1 MEFLYP
7 NVFYGMLIPLVLL
20 FVLLITS
27 KSTIEKYF
35 SKEILEKLKV
45 NKKCMSKKNRNII
58 YFFVLIFFIISL
70 ARPVMNKKEHEV
82 KQNLIP
88 IVIALDVSK
97 SMLVEDIFPN
107 RIEMA
112 KKKLQK
118 IIEQSMNSTIGI
130 VLFAK
135 DSFILSPVTEDF
147 ISLKY
152 IVDNIDTNLNFVN
165 GSNIFSILEATKYML
180 EDFKVKN
187 LVILSDGGN
196 EDDYEE
202 ELSFAKEND
211 IVIYSIGI
219 ATQEGAPIPNKNG
232 FVTDSNGNIV
242 TLKLNES
249 IKKLSLKSGGG
260 YIDFSLD
267 NTDVTSIINR
277 INQQS
282 KKEELNVQKIK
293 TYTELFYYPLALA
306 LFLLL
311 LALSSFPKVFI
322 RKKENRLQ
330 SVLFVFFIAYQ
341 VSNPMQTYAFTFNFE
356 NIEKAEQAYKNKE
369 YSKASQNYRE
379 VNPNS
384 EVFYNL
390 GNSLYKEKKYDDAIK
405 AYSKVVT
412 ENKGLEAQKLYN
424 IGNSYVQVNK
434 LEKAKEF
441 YEKSLKI
448 KEDKDTKE
456 NLELVNKEL
465 EKQKK
470 QEEKQNNKNKEDK
483 NKQQDNNQQK
493 NKDQENQNQDKQ
505 QQKQEDKTNKKQ
517 NSEQKQSQEQNEQEN
532 KQTQDKKKQE
542 EQNKIEQKESEQQSA
557 ELKKDE
563 ISDMEEKKWMKM
575 LQNQKTP
582 IYIQKVNTNKESKY
596 NEKQPW

>member
-1 MEFLYP
+1 MEFLYS

-20 FVLLITS
+20 FILLITS

-58 YFFVLIFFIISL
+58 YFFVLICFIISL

-97 SMLVEDIFPN
+97 SMLVEDIYPS

-112 KKKLQK
+112 KKKLQN
-118 IIEQSMNSTIGI
+118 IIEKSMNSTIGI

-341 VSNPMQTYAFTFNFE
+341 VSNPIQTYAFTFNFE

-390 GNSLYKEKKYDDAIK
+390 GNSLYKEKKYEDAIK

-448 KEDKDTKE
+448 KDDKDAKE

-465 EKQKK
+465 EKRKK

-493 NKDQENQNQDKQ
+493 NKDQENQNQNKQ
-505 QQKQEDKTNKKQ
+505 QQKQKDKTNKKQ

-542 EQNKIEQKESEQQSA
+542 EQNQTQQQSA
-557 ELKKDE
+557 EPKKDE